1 MDNELATITIEP
13 NNDVISWLGFDTG
26 CDSHEYG
33 SELQGIASHYPY
45 YDLCMVDSM

>member
-26 CDSHEYG
+26 CDYHEYG
-33 SELQGIASHYPY
+33 SENWNRKSLP
-45 YDLCMVDSM
+45 LL